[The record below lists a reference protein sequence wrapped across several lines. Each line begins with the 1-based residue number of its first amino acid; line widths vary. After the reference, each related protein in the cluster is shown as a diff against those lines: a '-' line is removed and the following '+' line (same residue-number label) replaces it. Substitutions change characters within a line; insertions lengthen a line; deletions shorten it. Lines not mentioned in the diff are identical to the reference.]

1 MEPIF
6 LSHPTADVSPGG
18 AVVVTPWTGETPA
31 AKRGQGVRLQ
41 VNHKYLARSSAALV
55 VEPPA
60 NGWLTMGKTAHGSP
74 AGEVLTIYQG
84 ERPADQ
90 AQRLMIFIPME
101 VSMSP
106 TPTPMRHSLLYT
118 RPRFLRRTPAN
129 VFVLTAAYIPDTDGS
144 HWKGFREGRRGGGC
158 VCGGCL
164 CESGVWGVWWWN
176 STGR

>member
-31 AKRGQGVRLQ
+31 AKRGQGVHLQ

-90 AQRLMIFIPME
+90 VQRLMIFIPME

-106 TPTPMRHSLLYT
+106 THTPMRHCLLYT

-129 VFVLTAAYIPDTDGS
+129 VFVYTAAYIPDTDGS
-144 HWKGFREGRRGGGC
+144 HWKGF
-158 VCGGCL
+158 
-164 CESGVWGVWWWN
+164 
-176 STGR
+176 